1 MPKMKRLLTSLY
13 MHVLQKKGAGE
24 DLANFQKDQDEATHA
39 KEMKDQYTLWRAVST
54 SLLKMLGSLQLNY
67 KSMPWSSILQKMVAG
82 RSTDPLKRLCFERIG
97 DLDLGDDDILVT
109 GVNNK
114 PLLTRRAADK
124 DDNSDQALGL
134 PAAVIKKK
142 ARIIPPSGGGL
153 KTGREKGKGR
163 APPKSMPYIGDDND
177 VDIKDSAIMNPV
189 GDLGVASSSLLTM
202 PPDAAL
208 FPGAPPLSGHV
219 GPSASDFS
227 TPAPPVP
234 SMPEN
239 TSGSSSFF
247 EWDQILHDI
256 SIQNL
261 AWQLTQPS
269 TLPWDDTNFSLLV
282 PKDNCS

>member
-1 MPKMKRLLTSLY
+1 MVFYS
-13 MHVLQKKGAGE
+13 A
-24 DLANFQKDQDEATHA
+24 KD
-39 KEMKDQYTLWRAVST
+39 
-54 SLLKMLGSLQLNY
+54 G
-67 KSMPWSSILQKMVAG
+67 G
-82 RSTDPLKRLCFERIG
+82 RENPLKRLHFERIG
-97 DLDLGDDDILVT
+97 DLDLGNDDILVT
-109 GVNNK
+109 AQDLQVGK
-114 PLLTRRAADK
+114 KRRAVDK
-124 DDNSDQALGL
+124 DDNLDQALGL
-134 PAAVIKKK
+134 PVAVIKKK

-189 GDLGVASSSLLTM
+189 GDLGVASSSLPTM
-202 PPDAAL
+202 PDAVL

-227 TPAPPVP
+227 TPAPLVP

-282 PKDNCS
+282 PKDNCP